1 MATRFQADCRPLL
14 IGSLPM
20 QDHAEALQ
28 LVLQYTPE
36 IPLWAQLPFYPRE
49 GMVPQ
54 FAPGLPG
61 LQETPEKIWVDT
73 SQPDFE
79 TQLLAFFEDYVAV
92 TDGGASLDKTR
103 FALSPDTAAGFFTF
117 SQQIASLSEQP
128 FALKGQITGPI
139 TFCTGLK
146 DQKGRS
152 LFYSDQM
159 REVAVKLLAMKAR
172 WQVEQLSSFGCPV
185 IIFIDEPALAGFGSS
200 EFISISSAEITAC
213 LQEVTQAIHSVGGV
227 AGVHVCANTD
237 WSLLL
242 QSEIDIVN
250 FDAYAYFDRFVL
262 YPEQIKQFFK
272 AGGILA
278 WGLVPTLNEED
289 IEKETVASLLAL
301 WRKQAAVIEG
311 LGVERS
317 MLLEQSLITPS
328 CGTGSISLEHAKKVL
343 NLTKG
348 LAAAIREQEL

>member
-20 QDHAEALQ
+20 EDHAEALK

-36 IPLWAQLPFYPRE
+36 IPLWVQLPFYPSE

-61 LQETPEKIWVDT
+61 LNTSPEKIWVDT
-73 SQPDFE
+73 SQEDFE
-79 TQLLAFFEDYVAV
+79 TQYLSFYEDYVAV
-92 TDGGASLDKTR
+92 TDGGVPLEDTR
-103 FALSPDTAAGFFTF
+103 FALYPETAAGFFVF
-117 SQQIASLSEQP
+117 AKQIALQPDQP

-139 TFCTGLK
+139 TFSTGLK
-146 DQKGRS
+146 DQQGRS

-200 EFISISSAEITAC
+200 EFISISREDIIAC
-213 LQEVTQAIHSVGGV
+213 LQEVAQAIHSAGGL

-237 WSLLL
+237 WSLLF

-262 YPEQIKQFFK
+262 YPEQIRQFFN
-272 AGGILA
+272 AGGVLA
-278 WGLVPTLNEED
+278 WGIVPTLNEED
-289 IEKETVASLLAL
+289 IEKETVDSLSAKL
-301 WRKQAAVIEG
+301 RKQVKAIDELVKPHLAEDEVG
-311 LGVERS
+311 L
-317 MLLEQSLITPS
+317 
-328 CGTGSISLEHAKKVL
+328 
-343 NLTKG
+343 
-348 LAAAIREQEL
+348 

>member
-1 MATRFQADCRPLL
+1 MATRFMADCRPLL

-20 QDHAEALQ
+20 QDHAEALK

-36 IPLWAQLPFYPRE
+36 IPLWVQLPFYPNE

-54 FAPGLPG
+54 FACGLPG
-61 LQETPEKIWVDT
+61 LNETPEKVWVDT
-73 SQPDFE
+73 SQADFE
-79 TQLLAFFEDYVAV
+79 EQLLAFFEDYVAV
-92 TDGGASLDKTR
+92 TDGGVPLEKTR
-103 FALSPDTAAGFFTF
+103 FVLSPESAAGFFVFTE
-117 SQQIASLSEQP
+117 QIAAQP
-128 FALKGQITGPI
+128 RPPHALKGQVTGPI
-139 TFCTGLK
+139 TFCTGIK
-146 DQKGRS
+146 DQQGRA
-152 LFYSDQM
+152 LFYNEQM

-185 IIFIDEPALAGFGSS
+185 IIFIDEPALAGVGSS
-200 EFISISSAEITAC
+200 EFISISSAEINAC

-242 QSEIDIVN
+242 ESEIDIVN

-262 YPEQIKQFFK
+262 YPEQIKQFFS

-278 WGLVPTLNEED
+278 WGIVPTLNEED
-289 IEKETVASLLAL
+289 IDKETVDSLLAL
-301 WRKQAAVIEG
+301 WRKQAAAIAG

-317 MLLEQSLITPS
+317 MLRGQSLITPS

-343 NLTKG
+343 RLTKG
-348 LAAAIREQEL
+348 LAAAVRNEEF

>member
-1 MATRFQADCRPLL
+1 MAADLQADCRPLL

-20 QDHAEALQ
+20 EDHTEALK

-36 IPLWAQLPFYPRE
+36 IPLWVQLPFYPSE

-61 LQETPEKIWVDT
+61 LNETPEKIWVDT
-73 SQPDFE
+73 SQTDFE

-92 TDGGASLDKTR
+92 TDGGTSLDKTR
-103 FALSPDTAAGFFTF
+103 FALSPETAPGFFVF
-117 SQQIASLSEQP
+117 AQQIALLPDQP

-139 TFCTGLK
+139 TFSTGLK

-200 EFISISSAEITAC
+200 EFISISGSEINAC
-213 LQEVTQAIHSVGGV
+213 LQEVTQAIHSAGGL

-250 FDAYAYFDRFVL
+250 FDAYTYFDRFVL
-262 YPEQIKQFFK
+262 YPEEIKQFFN

-278 WGLVPTLNEED
+278 WGIVPTLNEED
-289 IEKETVASLLAL
+289 IEKETVDSLVAQ
-301 WRKQAAVIEG
+301 WRVQAASIED

-317 MLLEQSLITPS
+317 MLLRQSLITPS

-343 NLTKG
+343 KLTKG
-348 LAAAIREQEL
+348 LAATVRQEEF